1 MIKVRGKVLFIPEE
15 EATIAAVG
23 DSFSLERIFH
33 IDRFSPDGI
42 DLSNLMFH
50 LNAKFMDR
58 PGTDRNYLEK
68 SITEDEVILQWH
80 IASSMT
86 THRGSAFI
94 QLDAVDQ
101 GGQCRWRSYQGV
113 VYIEESLDNPN
124 MQSAWLSELE
134 QLENQIDKK
143 LDALEGVSR
152 RIEKVEDDVA
162 ARMLEFAA
170 ERETLK
176 QYAALSRSYA
186 TGDAV
191 GINRPEQGR
200 DNSRY
205 YSIVAQAAET
215 KAEAAKTGA
224 EAAAEVAAEASRHA
238 KTLAGVEIADIQD
251 AINAMTGREVK
262 EEKKHH
268 LVDLA
273 DIKAGMDA
281 YNGEVV
287 LYVKRLAEDN
297 QKELKKRVAWD
308 RVTNEY
314 LEDFEHVAGSNSV
327 FKIEKRVKA
336 IEEVVVRTEKNQ
348 DESKMISQFTLEKS
362 EAFPRRLH
370 VFSKGGYVG
379 YIDLNK

>member
-143 LDALEGVSR
+143 LDELEGVSR

-186 TGDAV
+186 TGDAE

-205 YSIVAQAAET
+205 YSTVAQAAET
-215 KAEAAKTGA
+215 RAEAAKTGA
-224 EAAAEVAAEASRHA
+224 EVAAEAAAEAARHA

-251 AINAMTGREVK
+251 AIDAMMLRNIEG
-262 EEKKHH
+262 KKHR

-273 DIKAGMDA
+273 GIKAGMNA
-281 YNGEVV
+281 YNSEVV
-287 LYVKRLAEDN
+287 LYIKRLAEDN
-297 QKELKKRVAWD
+297 QKELKKRVEW
-308 RVTNEY
+308 RKVTNEY
-314 LEDFEHVAGSNSV
+314 LEDFDHVAGSNSV

-362 EAFPRRLH
+362 ETFPRRLH